1 MEALTREQAAST
13 GAAHVGAATR
23 KAATVV
29 DVPMRI
35 LASLRE
41 TWAERSLIA
50 PLGARFLA
58 KRIQNTKLGRL
69 WLLIRPLMDSLGKT
83 LLFGGVL
90 NISTGSRVPYFLFLF
105 AGLLGWRL
113 FERGLLY
120 ASRSFSVYRKLMT
133 SFDFPLLT
141 VPIAGLAYPAVE
153 LAVYWLVFLG
163 GVGVFW
169 ITDGTLYLQTNAQLL
184 LVIPGLALM
193 TAITI
198 GAVLWASVLNA
209 KARDTR
215 LALRYF
221 LPGWLYLTPVVYP
234 ASKLAENGL
243 GFLVVVNPMAAP
255 VELIKAGLIG
265 GVELD
270 PVGLAGSIAAGV
282 VLVVG
287 GLWYFCRE
295 AAKSVEIA
303 SQFDDDDDD
312 EDDEDPVR

>member
-1 MEALTREQAAST
+1 MEALTREESAST
-13 GAAHVGAATR
+13 GAAAMSATR
-23 KAATVV
+23 RAATVV

-35 LASLRE
+35 LPTLRE
-41 TWAERSLIA
+41 TWVERRLIA

-90 NISTGSRVPYFLFLF
+90 NITTGSRVPYFIFLF

-133 SFDFPLLT
+133 SFDFPLLM

-153 LAVYWLVFLG
+153 LAVYWLVFIAAL
-163 GVGVFW
+163 GVFW
-169 ITDGTLYLQTNAQLL
+169 VTDGTLYLNHDAQLL

-193 TAITI
+193 TAITV

-234 ASKLAENGL
+234 ATKLQENGL

-255 VELIKAGLIG
+255 VELIKAGLIPD
-265 GVELD
+265 VPLNAT
-270 PVGLAGSIAAGV
+270 GLIGSIAAGV
-282 VLVVG
+282 VLVVS

-295 AAKSVEIA
+295 AARSVEIA
-303 SQFDDDDDD
+303 SEFDDDDDDDD
-312 EDDEDPVR
+312 EDPVR